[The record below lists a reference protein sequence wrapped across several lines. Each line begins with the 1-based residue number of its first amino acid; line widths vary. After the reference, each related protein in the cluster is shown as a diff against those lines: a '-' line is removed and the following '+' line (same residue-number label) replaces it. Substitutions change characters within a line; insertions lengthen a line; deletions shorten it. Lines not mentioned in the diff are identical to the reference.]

1 LISFLLVTQA
11 DRTAKFHKFERH
23 GRSQLFGS
31 GDFAFGGSSC
41 QDIGSR
47 QPLGAFFSGSG
58 TSPLWVNL
66 GPRMYLIDQAA
77 PAYLGEICA
86 LDDGAGSWGKAA

>member
-1 LISFLLVTQA
+1 MPGY
-11 DRTAKFHKFERH
+11 RFET
-23 GRSQLFGS
+23 
-31 GDFAFGGSSC
+31 
-41 QDIGSR
+41 

-77 PAYLGEICA
+77 PACLGEICA
-86 LDDGAGSWGKAA
+86 LDDGAGSWGKAG